1 MGKLWYYITQLCSF
15 NNKKRCRLEKIYI
28 IIISP
33 FRGYE
38 LGYDTYWVMSFFFR
52 INENLSKTDIYIYIS
67 IIILCKREI
76 SILFFFISTYCKIYF
91 LFTVIKFT
99 LICMLKLLTTITIQE
114 LKVLMDN
121 LPSNDDETIQ
131 FIPRIIQICWFPI
144 NSHCNHFD
152 DHFYGK
158 ECKDEVIKVG
168 KNVTSYWSTN
178 FIFTWLV
185 HS

>member
-1 MGKLWYYITQLCSF
+1 MGYAIF
-15 NNKKRCRLEKIYI
+15 ENKWKSLQNR
-28 IIISP
+28 
-33 FRGYE
+33 
-38 LGYDTYWVMSFFFR
+38 
-52 INENLSKTDIYIYIS
+52 YIS
-67 IIILCKREI
+67 IIIFCKGEI
-76 SILFFFISTYCKIYF
+76 SNFFKMQNLFS
-91 LFTVIKFT
+91 LTVIKFT
-99 LICMLKLLTTITIQE
+99 LICMLKLLTTIKIQE

-152 DHFYGK
+152 DHFHGK
-158 ECKDEVIKVG
+158 ESKNEVIKVG
-168 KNVTSYWSTN
+168 KNVTSYWSTD